1 MPIYECRSCGLF
13 ASLSP
18 GHCWKCGRILARKGP
33 PPGAPPPAHGPAGPP
48 GPGTKPLYRCNA
60 CAKFASLTPGA
71 CVLCGTSLTVHH
83 VPFTEAGGIAN
94 LLTPCERIL
103 SAMLNATNR
112 LETLL
117 NRVARY
123 EAFVAQPH
131 VPRSLVGT
139 LLDFVVGDTLHTQE
153 AADVRVGLQ
162 TFQAAAQDY
171 RRDLLALRESLAARR
186 VGTLATVGYTEL
198 RGLVNQMLEILEEQ
212 LALVNEALRKL
223 QP

>member
-1 MPIYECRSCGLF
+1 
-13 ASLSP
+13 
-18 GHCWKCGRILARKGP
+18 
-33 PPGAPPPAHGPAGPP
+33 
-48 GPGTKPLYRCNA
+48 
-60 CAKFASLTPGA
+60 
-71 CVLCGTSLTVHH
+71 
-83 VPFTEAGGIAN
+83 
-94 LLTPCERIL
+94 
-103 SAMLNATNR
+103 MLNATNR